1 MNKRKENNNDKKN
14 EIKKMKKKK
23 INELW
28 LYTISQIYLV
38 KYKIYNSFILN
49 MQVVGVAQII
59 NKMPGPVPF
68 TEEDE
73 EVISVKAWL
82 HEKLF
87 ELFHDHLGWPGNRS
101 YWSTWTVKCGWM

>member
-1 MNKRKENNNDKKN
+1 M
-14 EIKKMKKKK
+14 
-23 INELW
+23 
-28 LYTISQIYLV
+28 YAISQIYLV

-73 EVISVKAWL
+73 EVISVKA
-82 HEKLF
+82 
-87 ELFHDHLGWPGNRS
+87 
-101 YWSTWTVKCGWM
+101 